1 MSKWNPFNA
10 VAPGSSMINEVLK
23 EKNKVTM
30 PTLSDDQINELQ
42 EKILTAFNN
51 QSIIKIKYFRN
62 GRYYINDGIITN
74 IDVSA
79 HKLVLNGDFPVFFSQ
94 IIEICEKNTCIP

>member
-1 MSKWNPFNA
+1 MEFTTLTEQEFTKFAKNHPQASFMQTIELAHLKEELGGIPHI
-10 VAPGSSMINEVLK
+10 VGVK

-62 GRYYINDGIITN
+62 GRYYINEGIITN
-74 IDVSA
+74 IDV
-79 HKLVLNGDFPVFFSQ
+79 
-94 IIEICEKNTCIP
+94 

>member
-10 VAPGSSMINEVLK
+10 VAPGSSMVNEVLK

-30 PTLSDDQINELQ
+30 PILSEDQINELQ
-42 EKILTAFNN
+42 EKILNAFNT
-51 QSIIKIKYFRN
+51 QSIVNIKYFKN
-62 GRYYINDGIITN
+62 GRYYLNNGIITN

-79 HKLVLNGDFPVFFSQ
+79 HKLVLNSQFPIFFSQ
-94 IIEICEKNTCIP
+94 IIEIY